1 MEGGLPMVSARL
13 GRNLIA
19 AALTALALLLVA
31 SVGASDASAKG
42 KKVHACVVKKGPDR
56 GVMRFSKK
64 GKCHKGEKKL
74 SWNKKGKKG
83 KRGKQGAAGQTG
95 PTGPTGPQGPSGVT
109 DQLLQTIASQETT
122 IDSLKSQLDTVTS
135 QLGGL
140 SPQVAALCT
149 QMSAVTTYAN
159 ALAPVISGI
168 SLSGIIP
175 GGLGLTV
182 PALPTALTAFSCP

>member
-83 KRGKQGAAGQTG
+83 KRGKQGAAGQ
-95 PTGPTGPQGPSGVT
+95 TGPTGPQGPSGVT